1 MKKAIAA
8 LLTVAVLGGGAVAW
22 LLYARAEALAAI
34 PPQAVAT
41 ERALAL
47 PGLMALATVNV
58 AGLVQLDEDLH
69 GAPPQADPE
78 ATAPPQ
84 AGADPAG
91 QGEDDWPARLA
102 RAGVDLRRDVSH
114 LTAAVYARSDGE
126 PGASGAHGEAGG
138 VGLALGLF
146 GDFAPDAIE
155 RALRED
161 PQFEVTEYQIGARS
175 VLQVTV
181 TERDTCQAS
190 GPWALHLAHERV
202 LVSDPHSLRSILGR
216 LSHSESAG
224 RDLARFQEFRD
235 GTFASAALFVPDEL
249 PAGIGNPFVA
259 MSAHSAKDQLEGFRA
274 LYLGAGASVFP
285 PGLLLASLLEA
296 DDPGTAEAVAE
307 RWREALAR
315 VRTTLEE
322 KLPTAAALHEA
333 LEIATEGNELSL
345 EARLGAGEA
354 EQLKQLPGEMM
365 ELIFGGLSRG
375 LGAMMTMGA
384 GLAEEQIDEN
394 PVRFADQQRA
404 EDLARFDPDKPF
416 SGPVD
421 QISGPFGFRLALLAL
436 SDDPVAGPEL
446 IVEAVGTDV
455 PNLGDRVERAQLVVT
470 RVAGLGGEELMVQQ
484 VCGPERND
492 LPVAFQ
498 SMGQGTLTAG
508 KRVRLRPGAD
518 ASEIEHV
525 AGHVRLRLPV
535 RTETVHLS
543 GPLAGQTVERA
554 GARLELNQ
562 PSPSTVAWKVSG
574 DARRLLHLRALNAQG
589 RPLQSLGG
597 SSMDALFGGG
607 KSGST
612 SYAGEV
618 AQLEA
623 VFALREEIWE
633 YPFDLRNPRPGTGG
647 EHLAPRELEFEPVPL
662 ATLNREF
669 GRAAKRL
676 AEGKE
681 QTVAAGPFAVTLE
694 QVWSFGGLMP
704 RFEVHAPKVPS
715 LEQSLSGLE
724 FVLDEIHLRNGIVHR
739 PPAPSAGTDAPDA
752 AGPFAGASAN
762 AAGLFSRAPD
772 TATWQQ
778 LVDLSESWGS
788 EGLSGGVQLETGAP
802 GAAEDVARLVGTLV
816 VRMPRRVATY
826 AFAEYELG
834 AWFSSRGIELRIAE
848 IGRDRFALRAARGGE
863 RVVAVRAYNA
873 AGGELWIHSSTAERG
888 PAGWRG
894 EFGVSGIPARVEVM
908 VAEKLDTAEYPY
920 ALALAP
926 AADSQRA
933 ALPAA
938 PPAAPA
944 P

>member
-1 MKKAIAA
+1 
-8 LLTVAVLGGGAVAW
+8 
-22 LLYARAEALAAI
+22 
-34 PPQAVAT
+34 
-41 ERALAL
+41 
-47 PGLMALATVNV
+47 
-58 AGLVQLDEDLH
+58 
-69 GAPPQADPE
+69 
-78 ATAPPQ
+78 
-84 AGADPAG
+84 
-91 QGEDDWPARLA
+91 
-102 RAGVDLRRDVSH
+102 
-114 LTAAVYARSDGE
+114 
-126 PGASGAHGEAGG
+126 
-138 VGLALGLF
+138 
-146 GDFAPDAIE
+146 
-155 RALRED
+155 
-161 PQFEVTEYQIGARS
+161 
-175 VLQVTV
+175 
-181 TERDTCQAS
+181 
-190 GPWALHLAHERV
+190 
-202 LVSDPHSLRSILGR
+202 
-216 LSHSESAG
+216 
-224 RDLARFQEFRD
+224 
-235 GTFASAALFVPDEL
+235 
-249 PAGIGNPFVA
+249 

-322 KLPTAAALHEA
+322 KLPTAAALHAA

-345 EARLGAGEA
+345 EARLGTQEA

-365 ELIFGGLSRG
+365 ELIFGGLSSF
-375 LGAMMTMGA
+375 GAMMAMG
-384 GLAEEQIDEN
+384 GGPPEEQIDEN

-421 QISGPFGFRLALLAL
+421 QISGPFGFRLASLAL
-436 SDDPVAGPEL
+436 SDDPDAGPEL
-446 IVEAVGTDV
+446 SVEAVGSDV

-470 RVAGLGGEELMVQQ
+470 RVSGLGGEELMAQQ

-492 LPVAFQ
+492 LPVAFE
-498 SMGQGTLTAG
+498 SMGRGTLTAG
-508 KRVRLRPGAD
+508 KRIRLRPGAD

-525 AGHVRLRLPV
+525 AGHVRLPV
-535 RTETVHLS
+535 RLAE
-543 GPLAGQTVERA
+543 PLAGQIVERA

-612 SYAGEV
+612 SFAGQV

-633 YPFDLRNPRPGTGG
+633 YPFDLRDPRPGTGG
-647 EHLAPRELEFEPVPL
+647 EHLAPREIEFEPVPL
-662 ATLNREF
+662 ATLTREF
-669 GRAAKRL
+669 GRAAQRL
-676 AEGKE
+676 AESKD

-715 LEQSLSGLE
+715 LEQNLSGLE
-724 FVLDEIHLRNGIVHR
+724 FVLDEIHLHNGIVHR
-739 PPAPSAGTDAPDA
+739 PPAPSAGSGAPDPA
-752 AGPFAGASAN
+752 SPFPGASGN
-762 AAGLFSRAPD
+762 AAGLFSSAPE

-778 LVDLSESWGS
+778 MVDLSESWGS
-788 EGLSGGVQLETGAP
+788 EGLSGDVQLQTGAP

-834 AWFSSRGIELRIAE
+834 AWFSSRGISLRIAE
-848 IGRDRFALRAARGGE
+848 IGRDRFALRASRGGE
-863 RVVAVRAYNA
+863 RVLAVRAYNA
-873 AGGELWIHSSTAERG
+873 AGRELWIQSSTAERG
-888 PAGWRG
+888 PTGWRG

-926 AADSQRA
+926 AAGPQRA

>member
-1 MKKAIAA
+1 MKKA
-8 LLTVAVLGGGAVAW
+8 VAVLLTLVVIGGGAAAW

-34 PPQAVAT
+34 PPQAVET

-69 GAPPQADPE
+69 GAQPEADPE
-78 ATAPPQ
+78 AGAPPQ
-84 AGADPAG
+84 GGSDPMG
-91 QGEDDWPARLA
+91 QGEDDWPSRLA

-126 PGASGAHGEAGG
+126 PGAGGEAGG

-146 GDFAPDAIE
+146 GDFEPDAIE

-161 PQFEVTEYQIGARS
+161 PQFAVTEYQIGARS
-175 VLQVTV
+175 VLQLTV
-181 TERDTCQAS
+181 TERDTCQTS
-190 GPWALHLAHERV
+190 GPWAVHLGHERV
-202 LVSDPHSLRSILGR
+202 LVSDPHSLRGILGR

-235 GTFASAALFVPDEL
+235 GTFASAALFVPEEF
-249 PAGIGNPFVA
+249 PAGIANPFVA
-259 MSAHSAKDQLEGFRA
+259 MSAHSAKEQLEGFRA

-296 DDPGTAEAVAE
+296 EDPATAEAVAT

-322 KLPTAAALHEA
+322 KVPTAAALHEA

-345 EARLGAGEA
+345 EARVGAQEA
-354 EQLKQLPGEMM
+354 EQLKQLPGELM

-375 LGAMMTMGA
+375 LGAMMAMGGGA
-384 GLAEEQIDEN
+384 PEEQIDEN
-394 PVRFADQQRA
+394 PLLFADQQRA
-404 EDLARFDPDKPF
+404 EELARFDPDKPF

-421 QISGPFGFRLALLAL
+421 QVSGPFGFRLASVAL
-436 SDDPVAGPEL
+436 PDDPAAGPEL
-446 IVEAVGTDV
+446 ILEAVGTDV
-455 PNLGDRVERAQLVVT
+455 PNLGDRVERAQLLVT
-470 RVAGLGGEELMVQQ
+470 RVAGLGGEELMAQQ

-498 SMGQGTLTAG
+498 SMGRDTLTAS
-508 KRVRLRPGAD
+508 KRVHLRAGAD
-518 ASEIEHV
+518 ATSIEHV

-535 RTETVHLS
+535 RTETVRLS
-543 GPLAGQTVERA
+543 GPFAGQIVERA
-554 GARLELNQ
+554 GARLALGQ
-562 PSPSTVAWKVSG
+562 PSPSTVRWKVSG

-589 RPLQSLGG
+589 RPLQSYGG
-597 SSMDALFGGG
+597 SSMDALFGDG

-612 SYAGEV
+612 SFAGQV
-618 AQLEA
+618 AQMEA

-633 YPFDLRNPRPGTGG
+633 YPFDLRDPRPGTGG
-647 EHLAPRELEFEPVPL
+647 ERLAPRELAFEPVEL
-662 ATLNREF
+662 ASLNREF
-669 GRAAKRL
+669 RRAAERL
-676 AEGKE
+676 AQEKE
-681 QTVAAGPFAVTLE
+681 QTVAAGPFAVTLD

-704 RFEVHAPKVPS
+704 RFEVHAPKVPG
-715 LEQSLSGLE
+715 LEQSLSGVE
-724 FVLDEIHLRNGIVHR
+724 FVLDEIHLRNGMVHR
-739 PPAPSAGTDAPDA
+739 PPAASADTGAPDA
-752 AGPFAGASAN
+752 ASPFPRAPES
-762 AAGLFSRAPD
+762 AAGLSSSAPD
-772 TATWQQ
+772 AATWQQ
-778 LVDLSESWGS
+778 LVELGESWDS
-788 EGLSGGVQLETGAP
+788 EGLSGDVQLQTGAP

-826 AFAEYELG
+826 AFADYELG
-834 AWFSSRGIELRIAE
+834 AWFSSRAISLQIAE
-848 IGRDRFALRAARGGE
+848 IGRDRFALRASRGGE
-863 RVVAVRAYNA
+863 RVLAVRAYNA
-873 AGGELWIHSSTAERG
+873 AGRELWVHGSRAERG

-894 EFGVSGIPARVEVM
+894 EFGVAGIPARVEVM
-908 VAEKLDTAEYPY
+908 VAEELDTAEYPY

-926 AADSQRA
+926 AAGPQRA
-933 ALPAA
+933 ALRGAS
-938 PPAAPA
+938 PAAPA